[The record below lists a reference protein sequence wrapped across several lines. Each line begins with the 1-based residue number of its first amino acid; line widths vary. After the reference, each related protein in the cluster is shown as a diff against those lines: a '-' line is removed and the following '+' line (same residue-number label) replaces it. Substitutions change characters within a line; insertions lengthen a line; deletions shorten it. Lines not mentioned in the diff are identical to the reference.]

1 MIEQQLKTGKA
12 ILDLIKVTEKALED
26 LDEWMADSSKPSCG
40 GEDYKQDSNYN
51 LCISAYKDGSGESL
65 NLYRYFGNTALLEVI
80 KAELEKQLAEFKA
93 DFAAL

>member
-1 MIEQQLKTGKA
+1 MKTGKA

-26 LDEWMADSSKPSCG
+26 LDKWMVDCANKTSCG
-40 GEDYKQDSNYN
+40 GEDYKQDINYN
-51 LCISAYKDGSGESL
+51 LYIGPYSDSSGYRLSL
-65 NLYRYFGNTALLEVI
+65 SRYFGNTALLRVI